1 MEELVRFIV
10 GELVDNKDSF
20 TVESQVEDGIT
31 VINIIA
37 EKEEIGKI
45 IGKQGRNCK
54 GYPYYRE
61 SGLRK
66 RQQKKF
72 PSRLSK
78 SND

>member
-45 IGKQGRNCK
+45 IGKQGRIAKAIRTIVKAGCGK
-54 GYPYYRE
+54 D
-61 SGLRK
+61 
-66 RQQKKF
+66 
-72 PSRLSK
+72 SK
-78 SND
+78 QVSVEIIEK